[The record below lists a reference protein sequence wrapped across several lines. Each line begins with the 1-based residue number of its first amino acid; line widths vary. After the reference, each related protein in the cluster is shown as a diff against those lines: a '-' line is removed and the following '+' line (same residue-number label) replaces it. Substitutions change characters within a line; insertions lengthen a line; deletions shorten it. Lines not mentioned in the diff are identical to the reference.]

1 VYRFHGGDTFVGRL
15 AGQQPATT
23 AQQARHKMLPSVFL
37 CDLFLRKRSVD
48 AQICG
53 GDGRVFS
60 IYVFFFEKI
69 RKLDLICFRFSPY
82 KSDFGS
88 NVMVL
93 LQLV

>member
-1 VYRFHGGDTFVGRL
+1 MLKYVAVMGEFL
-15 AGQQPATT
+15 AS
-23 AQQARHKMLPSVFL
+23 M
-37 CDLFLRKRSVD
+37 
-48 AQICG
+48 
-53 GDGRVFS
+53 
-60 IYVFFFEKI
+60 FFFEKI